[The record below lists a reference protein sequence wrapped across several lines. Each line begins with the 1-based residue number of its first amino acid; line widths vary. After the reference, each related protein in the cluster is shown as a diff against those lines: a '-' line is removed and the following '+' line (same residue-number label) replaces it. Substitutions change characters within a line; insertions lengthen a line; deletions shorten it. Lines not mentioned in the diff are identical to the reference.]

1 MTDECI
7 ELKNIKYKTMLVSP
21 ETMEVKSKQ
30 NIKNIDE
37 IIKRDQAI
45 TDKLP
50 WNKLNKTIKLNKL
63 DNYIEEY
70 SISNNINIDERE
82 QLTTLLYDSL
92 NKKLLQKAKD
102 IVYDKECG
110 VIKNIPILVF
120 NKTLKKK
127 FTIKN
132 GEKKISPLR
141 SLAPKKR
148 TAKNKSDKRQKG
160 K

>member
-1 MTDECI
+1 MLHLHCTYIYYKLKQVRFKKTYIYIYMTDECI

-37 IIKRDQAI
+37 IIKKDQAI

-92 NKKLLQKAKD
+92 NK
-102 IVYDKECG
+102 
-110 VIKNIPILVF
+110 
-120 NKTLKKK
+120 TLKK
-127 FTIKN
+127 
-132 GEKKISPLR
+132 GR
-141 SLAPKKR
+141 
-148 TAKNKSDKRQKG
+148 
-160 K
+160 